1 MQIEVPHSCRGRKHP
16 LASVTEGGARPSHGS
31 GGDCVEATEQEERVL
46 SIALIVTRPGAAIAL
61 SEWTRLVDEDDDLR
75 LRVQRYEAL
84 NPGTGQNL
92 SIRAGE
98 ADAEIQIAGQW
109 LPFLRFRDGGL
120 TTRYIL
126 EFDDPQNAM
135 RVKITTVARRLG
147 ALIMTD
153 AGDESLNW

>member
-1 MQIEVPHSCRGRKHP
+1 M
-16 LASVTEGGARPSHGS
+16 
-31 GGDCVEATEQEERVL
+31 

-84 NPGTGQNL
+84 NPGTGENL